1 MRAWKGGGR
10 GWVACAGGGDAPRM
24 KTVANNGWI
33 MDGVVAYVAPI
44 RGEHFRNTKKGVG
57 TLPVDGLPTIQR
69 VAVDLQRYNPESARK
84 HGKLR

>member
-1 MRAWKGGGR
+1 
-10 GWVACAGGGDAPRM
+10 
-24 KTVANNGWI
+24 